1 MDCIEFCQSY
11 YEVNCIPIMCY
22 DGDAIVYSSTAASLP
37 FTPLPVYRPDTS
49 ARNPDFCMLHSTSMY
64 GCVTVNDSGM
74 RIVLGPVYNVP
85 VTETL
90 VREYM
95 HENAIMTGLRGKVTE
110 FLQGIPVL
118 SYIQF
123 LHHLTFL
130 HLCMNHE
137 KIDLTRH
144 FFTDAQEYIN
154 DLASSHVSQT
164 ITLRDAQAFHNSFFY
179 EQELYN
185 HIKNGNT
192 AKMQEFLSGS
202 SYSPKEGIMANTPL
216 RQAKNLFIGTVTKI
230 GMLGAIPG
238 GLDVELT
245 YQLIDL
251 YVREC
256 EQLNSLE
263 EIDNLRYAM
272 IMDFCS
278 RVGSSQVPDG
288 LSKEVHICMTY
299 IRSHTNDNLSIA
311 DVARQAGR
319 SSSYIIKRFR
329 EELGINIGAFITRC
343 KLEEAK
349 SLLTY
354 SDKSLSEISSYL
366 CFSSQSYFQ
375 NVFKRK
381 YGVTPMQYRKQHR

>member
-1 MDCIEFCQSY
+1 MDCIDFCRSY
-11 YEVNCIPIMCY
+11 YDVNEIPVTCY
-22 DGDAIVYSSTAASLP
+22 DGETIIYSSTASRLP
-37 FTPLPVYRPDTS
+37 FSPLPVFELNS
-49 ARNPDFCMLHSTSMY
+49 SSRNPDFCMIRSTSMY
-64 GCVTVNDSGM
+64 GCITVNENGC

-85 VTETL
+85 VTEML

-95 HENAIMTGLRGKVTE
+95 HENAVMTEFRGKVTE
-110 FLQGIPVL
+110 FLQEIPVMT
-118 SYIQF
+118 YIQF
-123 LHHLTFL
+123 LHHLVFI
-130 HLCMNHE
+130 HLCMNNE

-144 FFTDAQEYIN
+144 FFTSADDYAK
-154 DLASSHVSQT
+154 DLASSHVSQAMT
-164 ITLRDAQAFHNSFFY
+164 IRDAQAFHNSFFY

-185 HIKNGNT
+185 HIKNGNPS
-192 AKMQEFLSGS
+192 KMQEFLSS
-202 SYSPKEGIMANTPL
+202 NTRSPREGIMANTPL

-263 EIDNLRYAM
+263 EINSLRYAM

-278 RVGSSQVPDG
+278 RVGSGQVPDG

-299 IRSHTNDNLSIA
+299 IRGHTNESLSIA

-319 SSSYIIKRFR
+319 SPSYIIKRFK
-329 EELGINIGAFITRC
+329 EELGINIGAFIMRC

-375 NVFKRK
+375 NVFKK
-381 YGVTPMQYRKQHR
+381 QYGVTPMHYRRQHQ